1 MIKSFANKDTKIL
14 FERKRSKRFANI
26 ERVALRKLVML
37 NASSDL
43 CDLEVPPGNR
53 LELLKGDRTGQ
64 HSIRINRQWRICFN
78 WNKGDIENVEICD
91 YH

>member
-1 MIKSFANKDTKIL
+1 MIKSFANKETKLL
-14 FERKRSKRFANI
+14 FERRRSKRFANI
-26 ERVALRKLVML
+26 ERAALRKLVML
-37 NASSDL
+37 NAATEL

-53 LELLKGDRTGQ
+53 LEPLRGDRLGQ

-78 WNKGDIENVEICD
+78 WNNGDVENVEICD